1 MLHELNK
8 LNNLAERAEALD
20 KRLEM
25 NTTPTCP
32 NVEGEAN
39 KTRYGYNLSWTCPVS
54 GQYLE
59 ADGEFIRHGD
69 HIVHDVMEEHSETIL
84 YTVTAKV

>member
-20 KRLEM
+20 KRLE
-25 NTTPTCP
+25 
-32 NVEGEAN
+32 VEGEAN